1 MDSTLIS
8 TRPDEGTLSLS
19 RARRAAL
26 GSFAGAVVDWYDF
39 LLYGITAALVFNRE
53 FFPQVSP
60 AMGTLAAFATF
71 GVGFLFRPLGGVIF
85 GHFGDRL
92 GRKRMLMLTV
102 WMMGIATALIGILP
116 SFSTIGWWAP
126 ILLVTLRA
134 IQGFAVGGEWGGAA
148 LLSVESAPKNKKAF
162 YSSGVQVGYGVGLL
176 LSTGLVSLISM
187 MTTDEQFL
195 SWGWRIPFL
204 FSIVLVLGALWV
216 RNGME
221 ESAEF
226 EQQQHNQAAAKKR
239 IPVIEALLRHPGA
252 FLKIIALR
260 LCELLTMYI
269 VTAFALNYSTQNMG
283 LPRELFLNIGLLVE
297 KEGRMPIKA
306 VWMMGIA
313 TALIGIL
320 PSFSTIGWCAP
331 ILLVTLRAIQGF
343 AVGGEWGGA
352 ALLSVESAP
361 KNKKAF
367 YSSGVQ
373 VGYGVGLLLSTGLVS
388 LISMMTTDEQFLSW
402 GWRIPFLFSIVL
414 VLGALWVR
422 NGMEESAEF
431 EQQQH
436 NQAAAK
442 KRIPVI
448 EALLRHPGAFL
459 KIIALRLCEL
469 LTMYIVTAF
478 ALNYST
484 QNMGLP
490 RELFLNIGLLV
501 GGLSCLTIPCFA
513 WLADRFGRRR
523 VYITGALIGTLSA
536 FPFFMALE
544 AQSIF
549 WIVFFSIMLANI
561 AHDMVVCVQQP
572 MFTEMFGASYRYSGA
587 GVGYQVAS
595 VVGGGF
601 TPFIAAALITYFAG
615 NWHSVA
621 IYLLAGCLIS
631 AMTAL
636 LMKDNQRA

>member
-283 LPRELFLNIGLLVE
+283 LPRELFLNIGLLV
-297 KEGRMPIKA
+297 
-306 VWMMGIA
+306 
-313 TALIGIL
+313 
-320 PSFSTIGWCAP
+320 
-331 ILLVTLRAIQGF
+331 
-343 AVGGEWGGA
+343 
-352 ALLSVESAP
+352 
-361 KNKKAF
+361 
-367 YSSGVQ
+367 
-373 VGYGVGLLLSTGLVS
+373 
-388 LISMMTTDEQFLSW
+388 
-402 GWRIPFLFSIVL
+402 
-414 VLGALWVR
+414 
-422 NGMEESAEF
+422 
-431 EQQQH
+431 
-436 NQAAAK
+436 
-442 KRIPVI
+442 
-448 EALLRHPGAFL
+448 
-459 KIIALRLCEL
+459 
-469 LTMYIVTAF
+469 
-478 ALNYST
+478 
-484 QNMGLP
+484 
-490 RELFLNIGLLV
+490 

-572 MFTEMFGASYRYSGA
+572 MFTEMFGAQLSLQWCWSRLSGCQC
-587 GVGYQVAS
+587 G
-595 VVGGGF
+595 
-601 TPFIAAALITYFAG
+601 
-615 NWHSVA
+615 WRW
-621 IYLLAGCLIS
+621 IYTFYCRCTHHLLCRELA
-631 AMTAL
+631 
-636 LMKDNQRA
+636 

>member
-1 MDSTLIS
+1 MTMDSTF
-8 TRPDEGTLSLS
+8 TPPCGKEKMPSLN

-53 FFPQVSP
+53 FFPQVGP

-85 GHFGDRL
+85 GHFGDKL

-102 WMMGIATALIGILP
+102 WMMGIATALIGLLP
-116 SFSTIGWWAP
+116 SFATIGWWAP
-126 ILLVTLRA
+126 VLLVTLRA

-148 LLSVESAPKNKKAF
+148 LLSVESAPQNKKAF

-204 FSIVLVLGALWV
+204 FSIVLVLGALWI

-226 EQQQHNQAAAKKR
+226 EQQQQAEKPQKKR
-239 IPVIEALLRHPGA
+239 LPVMEALARHPGA
-252 FLKIIALR
+252 FLKIIGLR

-269 VTAFALNYSTQNMG
+269 ITAFALSYSTQN
-283 LPRELFLNIGLLVE
+283 L
-297 KEGRMPIKA
+297 
-306 VWMMGIA
+306 
-313 TALIGIL
+313 
-320 PSFSTIGWCAP
+320 
-331 ILLVTLRAIQGF
+331 
-343 AVGGEWGGA
+343 
-352 ALLSVESAP
+352 
-361 KNKKAF
+361 
-367 YSSGVQ
+367 
-373 VGYGVGLLLSTGLVS
+373 
-388 LISMMTTDEQFLSW
+388 
-402 GWRIPFLFSIVL
+402 
-414 VLGALWVR
+414 
-422 NGMEESAEF
+422 
-431 EQQQH
+431 
-436 NQAAAK
+436 
-442 KRIPVI
+442 
-448 EALLRHPGAFL
+448 
-459 KIIALRLCEL
+459 
-469 LTMYIVTAF
+469 
-478 ALNYST
+478 
-484 QNMGLP
+484 GLP

-523 VYITGALIGTLSA
+523 VYMTGALIGALSA
-536 FPFFMALE
+536 YPFFMALE
-544 AQSIF
+544 AQSLF

-572 MFTEMFGASYRYSGA
+572 MFTELFGAGYRYSGA

-601 TPFIAAALITYFAG
+601 TPFIAAALVTFAGG
-615 NWHSVA
+615 NWHNVA
-621 IYLLAGCLIS
+621 LYLLAGCVIS
-631 AMTAL
+631 AATAL
-636 LMKDNQRA
+636 SMKDKRHA